1 MFSALERMSRNRSV
15 ILTQSSHEEWLK
27 IALNKTLANVRF
39 GALADVTIF
48 IEKASICSK
57 YYPAREP

>member
-1 MFSALERMSRNRSV
+1 MDYTIWVLSKDFDFKSILNALQNIVKFAPSTP
-15 ILTQSSHEEWLK
+15 LT
-27 IALNKTLANVRF
+27 NVRF